1 MLSVSK
7 LGEVPTDVKE
17 ASKESSRPLTRVS
30 SLKTE
35 TSAELSH
42 RSNAYRGPAEGG
54 NSTKAT
60 TLDKSTGS
68 EAAAARAKI
77 TKAWESTE
85 LYK

>member
-1 MLSVSK
+1 M
-7 LGEVPTDVKE
+7 
-17 ASKESSRPLTRVS
+17 S
-30 SLKTE
+30 SLNTE
-35 TSAELSH
+35 TSAELSR

-68 EAAAARAKI
+68 EAAGARAKI

-85 LYK
+85 LYKWLTKDDYAEARKVILRNTPLEAIRK